1 MLRSHLSYRPVFIRY
16 SVRVVFRIQSGH
28 NRGSLMMVVCHQGE
42 RLRFSLGVHH
52 LYPHHWDTRRERVH
66 LSHPDSSSI
75 NKMIDEWV
83 SKIILYYTTL
93 VSSGQPPSISG
104 LQSHLFPN
112 RRTATRAKS
121 PDSVVMWLNRFIR
134 YYFFNPLLQ
143 YTATNKRGWVKAV
156 DTNPICTN
164 SKLLSTIP

>member
-16 SVRVVFRIQSGH
+16 SVRVVLRIQSGH

-93 VSSGQPPSISG
+93 VSTGQPPSISG

-112 RRTATRAKS
+112 RRTTTRAKS
-121 PDSVVMWLNRFIR
+121 PDSVVMWFNRFIR
-134 YYFFNPLLQ
+134 EH
-143 YTATNKRGWVKAV
+143 TNKGI
-156 DTNPICTN
+156 TQ
-164 SKLLSTIP
+164 LSLYPSS

>member
-1 MLRSHLSYRPVFIRY
+1 
-16 SVRVVFRIQSGH
+16 
-28 NRGSLMMVVCHQGE
+28 MMVVCHQGE

-75 NKMIDEWV
+75 NKVIDEWV
-83 SKIILYYTTL
+83 GKTILYYTAL

-112 RRTATRAKS
+112 KRTITRAKS
-121 PDSVVMWLNRFIR
+121 PDSVVIWFNRFIR
-134 YYFFNPLLQ
+134 EH
-143 YTATNKRGWVKAV
+143 TNKGI
-156 DTNPICTN
+156 TQ
-164 SKLLSTIP
+164 LSLYPSS